1 MEGVLAQRTSA
12 TFDEVTAAPGTAV
25 RCDGDAVAPA
35 RERPGPQRIA
45 RKDVRGSVASPAHGR
60 EHRGRPAGRGR
71 VTDRGSTRTASCP
84 SRGRSGLDSRARR
97 GTPSG
102 ARVAVAARAEAGALP
117 SSKGSIRPAHRERGQ
132 RGRPRDLDA
141 RSAMA
146 QGESALDASRA
157 AARRGTARRRSRKH
171 SSPQG
176 ARERSRLQKS
186 VRRIF
191 LAARRRLP
199 RGGRRRRGIARG
211 DPAAFDEA
219 APGSQ
224 RATGCGVTPCK

>member
-25 RCDGDAVAPA
+25 RGDGDTALPA
-35 RERPGPQRIA
+35 RERPGPQRTA
-45 RKDVRGSVASPAHGR
+45 RRDVRGSVASPAHGR

-71 VTDRGSTRTASCP
+71 VSDRGSTRTASCP
-84 SRGRSGLDSRARR
+84 SRGRFGAHPPGAPEAPLRGLAWRLRR
-97 GTPSG
+97 GPKLELCRQARAPSG
-102 ARVAVAARAEAGALP
+102 RLTGNADREVAP
-117 SSKGSIRPAHRERGQ
+117 GSRC
-132 RGRPRDLDA
+132 

-191 LAARRRLP
+191 LVADAGCR
-199 RGGRRRRGIARG
+199 
-211 DPAAFDEA
+211 EA
-219 APGSQ
+219 VGEGAG
-224 RATGCGVTPCK
+224 